1 MTKHI
6 PTTDR
11 RVARTRRLL
20 RDALHSLIHEKNYDD
35 IVVKEIIER
44 ADVGRSAFY
53 THFHDKDDLL
63 ASSIEDLLVDVP
75 VAKTANHENTI
86 EALLWFSLPIF
97 EHIEAQHARGGLRM
111 GPKGRSVLHQRL
123 KWTLAKLITA
133 RLKKNPA
140 LMHTEWLIP
149 LDLIAGYLASTFVLV
164 LDWWVDSRARL
175 SAQAANELFLAL
187 TAPALKT
194 AAVPQR

>member
-1 MTKHI
+1 MTKHN

-20 RDALHSLIHEKNYDD
+20 RDALHSLISEKNYDD

-86 EALLWFSLPIF
+86 EALLWFS
-97 EHIEAQHARGGLRM
+97 
-111 GPKGRSVLHQRL
+111 
-123 KWTLAKLITA
+123 
-133 RLKKNPA
+133 
-140 LMHTEWLIP
+140 
-149 LDLIAGYLASTFVLV
+149 
-164 LDWWVDSRARL
+164 
-175 SAQAANELFLAL
+175 
-187 TAPALKT
+187 
-194 AAVPQR
+194 